1 MLGSCHA
8 LEVPFVFGA
17 VRNPAVQL
25 FTGSGPE
32 VDSLSGLMQQ
42 AWLAFARTG
51 DPSHRALGP
60 WPTWDPTT
68 RSTMVFGRQSGAVD
82 GPRNTELSVWAK
94 HRPLFAPVG
103 T

>member
-17 VRNPAVQL
+17 VGHPAVQL

-32 VDSLSGLMQQ
+32 VDTLSALMQQ
-42 AWLAFARTG
+42 CWLAFARTG
-51 DPSHRALGP
+51 DPSTRLSAR

-68 RSTMVFGRQSGAVD
+68 RSTMVFGHQSGAVD
-82 GPRNTELSVWAK
+82 GPRNAELSLWEE
-94 HRPLFAPVG
+94 HRPLFAPIG
-103 T
+103 A